1 MLLVIPWI
9 LVSVFRKAAFKWV
22 LNYSGIMLLEFVAH
36 LLAICLLVWKRFW
49 SHSVFP
55 VISQSVSLAIGAAG
69 DCEGSEWGVLR
80 GFAFGWLGR
89 WPAAGW
95 VATHL
100 NQEKCN
106 KNLETRFL
114 PECIPRHWHHSS
126 IFYLAVSSDW
136 YSFSASCSG
145 FQSKAVSCE
154 AGNTIFCRAG
164 ASPNLTCRHWN
175 FCTEFSTTF
184 FSF

>member
-1 MLLVIPWI
+1 MSPD
-9 LVSVFRKAAFKWV
+9 
-22 LNYSGIMLLEFVAH
+22 YSGIVLLVFVAH
-36 LLAICLLVWKRFW
+36 LLALCLLLWKSFW
-49 SHSVFP
+49 NHNVFP
-55 VISQSVSLAIGAAG
+55 VISQSVSLAKGATQG
-69 DCEGSEWGVLR
+69 YCGGSEWR
-80 GFAFGWLGR
+80 GSRCFALSWLGR
-89 WPAAGW
+89 RPAAGW
-95 VATHL
+95 VAIHL
-100 NQEKCN
+100 NQEKSN

-136 YSFSASCSG
+136 YSFSASCNS
-145 FQSKAVSCE
+145 FQSKAVSCK

-164 ASPNLTCRHWN
+164 ASPNLMCRHWN